1 MGTIKIY
8 DDLEISKFDER
19 IFSSFLE
26 HMGRAIYTGIYEPS
40 HPTADEHG
48 FRQDVI
54 DLVKELNV
62 SYVRYPGGNFVS
74 GYNWKDGVGE
84 HRPTKIDY
92 AWRSIESNQ
101 IGINEFVQWCKKAN
115 VLPMG
120 AVNLGSGSFKDA
132 ADLLEYCN
140 FPCGT
145 ELSDLR
151 IKHGYKQPH
160 GIKYWCLGN
169 EMDGPWQTGA
179 LTADQYGQKAL
190 QTARIM
196 KAVDSDIKL
205 VLVGSSNSSMD
216 TFPEWDRTVLEY
228 CYDEIDYLSLHQ
240 YYENEGDNQKFLLS
254 CYDLDSFVNS
264 VHCTVQYV
272 KALKRSEKNV
282 KLSLDEWNV
291 WNYSKWNN
299 SGYDVRA
306 MEDLEHH
313 PRLLED
319 RYSYLDTIVFTSLL
333 VTILNNTDKIE
344 IACLAQLVNVIAP
357 IFTEINGDVVKQGI
371 FYPFALVANNGC
383 GTVIQ
388 NQFNSEV
395 IKHNNK
401 EYDSLV
407 AATVKYED
415 DLFVYAVNVN
425 AEKEIQLDFEFDAN
439 YEFVEAYELYSTNL
453 DMINDFDSKENIVLN
468 CTKEFK
474 TAIPACSFVTYKF
487 QKVGK

>member
-1 MGTIKIY
+1 MKTVKIY
-8 DDLEISKFDER
+8 ETLEVSKFDER

-26 HMGRAIYTGIYEPS
+26 HMGRAIYTGIYEPGHS
-40 HPTADEHG
+40 TADESG
-48 FRQDVI
+48 FRKDVI
-54 DLVKELNV
+54 DLVKDLNV

-74 GYNWKDGVGE
+74 GYNWKDGIGE
-84 HRPTKIDY
+84 HRPIKIDY

-115 VLPMG
+115 VMPMG

-140 FPCGT
+140 FPSGT

-151 IKHGYKQPH
+151 IKHGYQHPH
-160 GIKYWCLGN
+160 EIKYWCLGN

-196 KAVDSDIKL
+196 KAIDSDIKL

-254 CYDLDSFVNS
+254 CYDLNQFVNS
-264 VHCTVQYV
+264 VFCTVQYV

-282 KLSLDEWNV
+282 MLSLDEWNV

-299 SGYDVRA
+299 SGYDTRA

-319 RYSYLDTIVFTSLL
+319 RYSYLDTIVFSSLL
-333 VTILNNTDKIE
+333 ITILNNTDKIE

-371 FYPFALVANNGC
+371 FYPFELIANNGH
-383 GTVIQ
+383 GTVVKSKFKTEEI
-388 NQFNSEV
+388 NLDG
-395 IKHNNK
+395 KK
-401 EYDSLV
+401 YDSLV
-407 AATVKYED
+407 MSTVKYAD
-415 DLFVYAVNVN
+415 SLFVYAVNVN
-425 AEKEIQLDFEFDAN
+425 LEKAIDIEFKFDED
-439 YEFVEAYELYSTNL
+439 YEYVEAYNLYSTNL
-453 DMINDFDSKENIVLN
+453 DMINDFNSKENIKLN
-468 CTKEFK
+468 K
-474 TAIPACSFVTYKF
+474 TEVFSNTIPACSFVAYKF
-487 QKVGK
+487 KKVGQ